1 MAGAQAV
8 LETLVLMVQ
17 DQGQIADF
25 LGFLL
30 EAINEMDSNAVT
42 KSTVEEGLEVRTAA
56 MHMVKDTFKVCATYS

>member
-42 KSTVEEGLEVRTAA
+42 KSTVEEG
-56 MHMVKDTFKVCATYS
+56 